1 MDEGRGGSLRR
12 GRGSQEGEEDEE
24 MRGGSEDG
32 REKDEGRRMEG
43 GMGRSG
49 EEWRGEERGGA
60 LRRKRGSQEGEE
72 EGKAEAARGPGTY
85 HVGRSG
91 LPPGL
96 HGRALLGARPA
107 HAGLRRVRGRLFGR
121 RAEAGPPPIGAE
133 RRRSGGGPRA
143 VERRGLEGPS
153 AGRAAPAVGASV
165 PRALCRLLDPRSPPA
180 SGDCVGQL

>member
-1 MDEGRGGSLRR
+1 MDEGRGGALRR

-96 HGRALLGARPA
+96 HGRALLGRPPRPRRAKARARAALWEAGRGGAASDWRRETSIRRRPAGSGEARP
-107 HAGLRRVRGRLFGR
+107 R
-121 RAEAGPPPIGAE
+121 RAERRESSSRGRRLGPACP
-133 RRRSGGGPRA
+133 
-143 VERRGLEGPS
+143 LS
-153 AGRAAPAVGASV
+153 AP
-165 PRALCRLLDPRSPPA
+165 
-180 SGDCVGQL
+180 